1 MQSSSNFEFLFAE
14 SLFAKQVAV
23 LATMHRKETVIAP
36 VLERE
41 LGLRVLVPT
50 DFDTDQFGTFSREVK
65 RAGSQLEAARAK
77 AQQAIQLT
85 GQTLALA
92 SEGAFGPHPAMPY
105 LPYNREIVLLLDQ
118 QHQLEIVGEA
128 VSTATNYSHKQV
140 STLEEA
146 RHFAEQ
152 VGFPQHGLVVIS
164 DDRPDAPESSSAKLE
179 SVKLIIK
186 GITTEA
192 KLTQALEQALSVAPA
207 AWLETDMRALY
218 NPQRMLVIQQA
229 TENLVAKIRQTCPHC
244 GCPGF
249 DIRTQRSG
257 LPCAWCQQPT
267 TLIQSLV
274 YGCQRCGFEQE
285 ETKATQADPAYCASC
300 NP

>member
-1 MQSSSNFEFLFAE
+1 MQSSSNFKSSNFEFLSAE
-14 SLFAKQVAV
+14 SLFAKRVAV

-36 VLERE
+36 VLEHE
-41 LGLRVLVPT
+41 LGLQVLVPT

-65 RAGSQLEAARAK
+65 RAGSQLEAARVK
-77 AQQAIQLT
+77 AQQAMQLT

-105 LPYNREIVLLLDQ
+105 LPYNREIILLLDQ

-146 RHFAEQ
+146 RHFAAQ
-152 VGFPQHGLVVIS
+152 VGFPQHGLVVIAG
-164 DDRPDAPESSSAKLE
+164 DRPDDPMPISQP
-179 SVKLIIK
+179 IIK

-192 KLTQALEQALSVAPA
+192 DLAQALEQALSIAPA

-218 NPQRMLVIQQA
+218 NPQRLLVIQQA
-229 TENLVAKIRQTCPHC
+229 TENLVAKIRQTCPRC

-249 DIRTQRSG
+249 DVWTQKSG

-267 TLIQSLV
+267 TLIRSVV

-285 ETKATQADPAYCASC
+285 EVQEAQADPAYCAYC